1 MNITSDD
8 IRYPG
13 QLLKQLK
20 EQFAKAT
27 TQEEKAALLQKHAAV
42 ELQIK
47 QLLNLVSMPAISDQ
61 IN

>member
-27 TQEEKAALLQKHAAV
+27 TQEEKAVLLQKHAAV

>member
-1 MNITSDD
+1 MNLASDD

-27 TQEEKAALLQKHAAV
+27 TQEEKAVLLQKHAAV
-42 ELQIK
+42 ELQIR